1 MDIKLYSFK
10 KKYNSTKR
18 PSDSGRT
25 FDCTLV
31 ENTSLLSPS
40 VRLKAPSDLI
50 GKVKEPVTP
59 GSLIT
64 ISDNNALL
72 DEPLPVLQ
80 AGVLYD
86 GTAKNSLTL
95 FKSGKN
101 LCGGSQLLEN
111 AQAYIPSGTA
121 DTTNNYFSYAA
132 SASPASGT
140 GGFTGSLSNKF
151 KANTAY
157 TLILTFSKSSGR
169 DSNMA
174 VRYTDNTIEVI
185 PQLPSDFVQYEKYT
199 IIFTTNS
206 SKTLDFM
213 QKRNGSGATRLY
225 YNECG
230 VFEGTLTA
238 DQFEAYNAEKITVN
252 FPEPIY
258 GGYYNADTG
267 ILSVTKDSD
276 GEDLPTPYPMYQCTP
291 HDIYLN
297 ADVTNIWCN
306 TGAIESCYYWKYQ
319 TGAGRMYQ
327 YNYAFIPD
335 MDRYYWI
342 KDIRYELGTWVF
354 DLSIDVLASW
364 KNTIGSSSHYIERCS
379 YTHDGT
385 IVDTMYPEKAD
396 PDLVIIEPDKVSNV
410 TPTIFGNTI
419 SPSFIVGIIGGI
431 APENAAVIG
440 NCYNGSVT
448 YFSLEQDQLGD
459 FITYLLDSVTLYDIP
474 TGELSEQL
482 QKQLINPIQYI
493 HSIKCVPFTP
503 NVSQEYV
510 AKGFLLGFTYGEV
523 PHAFDP
529 DESKRRSWKICKAPT
544 IGDIT
549 KDNGYMEKR
558 YTMVKLPL
566 HPEYT
571 TRGKWVL
578 GTPISKYVFDVQP
591 FGQIE
596 IPSGEI
602 LSAPITVP
610 LEGDPYIQM
619 EVTTVFDISTGDCTL
634 FLNWGG
640 TSKPEE
646 AFVKVT
652 KNCAIPVPVHQS
664 VQDAMGFRQDMRELD
679 FQILSTP
686 SSFVGFTRDV
696 LGSIGTGLV
705 NAAAETRNIVN
716 KMMNTVDSATK
727 ANQVAISGNGNEG
740 SYMSFNKDLTV
751 PRVRCYFSPL
761 AEEHN
766 EERGRP
772 LCQVKRINE
781 IPGYIVTSGADFASA
796 GTMDENTQIVQL
808 MNGGFFYE

>member
-1 MDIKLYSFK
+1 MNINLYSFK

-18 PSDSGRT
+18 PIGSGRT

-59 GSLIT
+59 GSLVT
-64 ISDNNALL
+64 IQDSNALL
-72 DEPLPVLQ
+72 DEPLPTLQ
-80 AGVLYD
+80 AGILYD

-111 AQAYIPSGTA
+111 AQTYIPSATFDIENNLFSFTQNTA
-121 DTTNNYFSYAA
+121 TVSNIGDF
-132 SASPASGT
+132 SGT
-140 GGFTGSLSNKF
+140 LYNKF
-151 KANTAY
+151 KASTSYTIILSMMKSNTNARSCNIRLRYSDNSTENILYPENFEADTKY
-157 TLILTFSKSSGR
+157 TLLFISNPNKTLLSIEKVYASSGR
-169 DSNMA
+169 
-174 VRYTDNTIEVI
+174 NTV
-185 PQLPSDFVQYEKYT
+185 
-199 IIFTTNS
+199 
-206 SKTLDFM
+206 
-213 QKRNGSGATRLY
+213 Y

-230 VFEGTLTA
+230 IFEGTLTA
-238 DQFEAYNAEKITVN
+238 EQFEAYRAEKITVN

-267 ILSVTKDSD
+267 ILSVTKDST
-276 GEDLPTPYPMYQCTP
+276 GSDLPTPYPMYQCTP

-297 ADVTNIWCN
+297 SDVTNIWCN

-319 TGAGRMYQ
+319 EGAGRMYQ

-364 KNTIGSSSHYIERCS
+364 KNTIGSSSHYIERSS
-379 YTHDGT
+379 YTFDGT
-385 IVDTMYPEKAD
+385 IIDGMYPEKAD
-396 PDLVIIEPDKVSNV
+396 PDLVIVEPDKVSNV
-410 TPTIFGNTI
+410 LPTIFGTTI

-431 APENAAVIG
+431 ASENVSHIG
-440 NCYNGSVT
+440 EVYNGSVV
-448 YFSLEQDQLGD
+448 YFSLTQAQLGQLVS
-459 FITYLLDSVTLYDIP
+459 LLMDSVSLYEIP
-474 TGELSEQL
+474 TGEISEEL

-493 HSIKCVPFTP
+493 HSIKCVPFKP
-503 NVSQEYV
+503 NTSGQDPNGYV
-510 AKGFLLGFTYGEV
+510 ATAFLCGFQYV
-523 PHAFDP
+523 PLP
-529 DESKRRSWKICKAPT
+529 DGTTWDICKAPA

-549 KDNGYMEKR
+549 KDNGYLEKR
-558 YTMVKLPL
+558 SVLLKLPI
-566 HPEYT
+566 HPEYSN
-571 TRGKWVL
+571 RGKWVM
-578 GTPISKYVFDVQP
+578 GSPISKYVFDVSP
-591 FGQIE
+591 FGQFE
-596 IPSGEI
+596 ISSGDI

-619 EVTTVFDISTGDCTL
+619 EVTTVTDISTGDCTL

-646 AFVKVT
+646 AFFKIT
-652 KNCAIPVPVHQS
+652 KHIAVDVPVHQAI
-664 VQDAMGFRQDMRELD
+664 QDAMGFRQDMRQLNQ
-679 FQILSTP
+679 QIIGSVG
-686 SSFVGFTRDV
+686 SFIKSGAKMVGNIAGGI
-696 LGSIGTGLV
+696 LG
-705 NAAAETRNIVN
+705 AATESVGIANQ
-716 KMMNTVDSATK
+716 MMNTVDSATK
-727 ANQVAISGNGNEG
+727 ANQVSISGNGNEG

-766 EERGRP
+766 EERGKP
-772 LCQVKRINE
+772 LCQVKRINT
-781 IPGYIVTSGADFASA
+781 IPGYIVTSGADFSSA